1 MKVIKFGGHAMGEA
15 NSPWMKIIAG
25 LWNAGEKFVIVHG
38 GGPQIN
44 EELKFRGIASEFVDG
59 LRKTTPEVMSV
70 VETVLTGS
78 VLRSVVRALQQA
90 GIPTVGISGSDGGT
104 LNVEI
109 RAGGKYGLVG
119 DVVSVD
125 VRLLNAVMSSGFLPV
140 VSPVST
146 DSKGQA
152 LNVNADLAAGA
163 IAGAL
168 SADQIIYMT
177 DVAGIYRNW
186 PDENSLIEEIDIKE
200 LQAMQFSEGMIP
212 KVEAVINAISSGAKS
227 ARVIDGRS
235 LQAFEDALA
244 GKGGTCVRK

>member
-1 MKVIKFGGHAMGEA
+1 MKVIKFSGHAMGEA

-78 VLRSVVRALQQA
+78 VLRSVVRALQEA

-125 VRLLNAVMSSGFLPV
+125 ARL
-140 VSPVST
+140 
-146 DSKGQA
+146 
-152 LNVNADLAAGA
+152 
-163 IAGAL
+163 
-168 SADQIIYMT
+168 IYLT